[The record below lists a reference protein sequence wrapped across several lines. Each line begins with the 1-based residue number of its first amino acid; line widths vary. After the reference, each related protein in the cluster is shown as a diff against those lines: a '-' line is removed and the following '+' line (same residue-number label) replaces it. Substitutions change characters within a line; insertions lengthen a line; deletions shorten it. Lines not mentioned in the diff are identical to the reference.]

1 MLKTWL
7 VCSLLHCNYENR
19 PRTPRPPWTL
29 FTTHS
34 YQTHQGWALE
44 YEKRAHY
51 KNVENVIPRKK
62 FGQPN
67 FYLWLYLQVYSGR
80 ISWINFYTSRTKVG
94 GQWPCYYTI
103 YGIIAVIIPY
113 MVVNGQIIAL
123 NNRLVTVR
131 KLFIC
136 EVQSPIF
143 LHKIP

>member
-80 ISWINFYTSRTKVG
+80 ISWINFYTSRTKSRRTVTLLLYHI
-94 GQWPCYYTI
+94 WYNRSDYTI
-103 YGIIAVIIPY
+103 YGSKWTNYCFEQSLGYCPQTVHMWGSIPY
-113 MVVNGQIIAL
+113 I
-123 NNRLVTVR
+123 
-131 KLFIC
+131 
-136 EVQSPIF
+136 SS
-143 LHKIP
+143 